1 MMRRRTSYLLVV
13 MLCVWVGSCLTSL
26 TVTAVAAEREPPMLS
41 HDVFFTLKEKSPEA
55 AAKLTAACR
64 KYLADHPGVVW
75 FAAGP
80 LADDLRRE
88 VNDVDFD
95 VALHVVFK
103 NKAAHDT
110 YQTAEDHLKFI
121 EENSESWSKVRVFDS
136 YVAASTHGEVELQ
149 GDQPGRKRED
159 GKRVSPEAKR
169 AARKAAAET
178 ASPK

>member
-13 MLCVWVGSCLTSL
+13 MLCVWVGSGLTGL
-26 TVTAVAAEREPPMLS
+26 AAEREPPMLS

-55 AAKLTAACR
+55 VAKLTAACR

-110 YQTAEDHLKFI
+110 YQTAEKHLKFI
-121 EENSESWSKVRVFDS
+121 EENSQSWSKVRVFDS
-136 YVAASTHGEVELQ
+136 YVAASTHGEVEMQ
-149 GDQPGRKRED
+149 GGQPGKKRED
-159 GKRVSPEAKR
+159 GKRISPEAER
-169 AARKAAAET
+169 ASIKVDDAS